1 MIRLGSRGEEVKSF
15 QSFLISLGFL
25 SLGSDDGI
33 SGPHTI
39 KSIRAYQRASGLDD
53 DGVAGPLSMRAAR
66 DDGWVFEGSPT
77 SAQVEAANSLGI
89 PVEVIQTIESVES
102 GGRPSAIRFEPHLF
116 LRHRPSLCCDIP
128 FTRGPKGFSVTRS
141 ETDQSAFEHAF
152 ELDPE
157 AAVKST
163 SWGLYQVLGSHL
175 IKAYGGSPQLGVDS
189 FYADPLEASYKMLV
203 SWFKGNRRALD
214 AARAKDWAELA
225 KRYNGPGNAE
235 KYSAALEREYAKVTA

>member
-1 MIRLGSRGEEVKSF
+1 MIKRGSRGEEVKSF
-15 QSFLISLGFL
+15 QGFLIRLGFL
-25 SLGSDDGI
+25 SRGSDDAICGPNTVKAIKGYQDACGLANDGI
-33 SGPHTI
+33 
-39 KSIRAYQRASGLDD
+39 
-53 DGVAGPLSMRAAR
+53 AGRMTFAAAK

-116 LRHRPSLCCDIP
+116 LRHKPSLCCDIP

-175 IKAYGGSPQLGVDS
+175 LKAYGGSPQLGVDS
-189 FYADPLEASYKMLV
+189 FYADPLEASYKLLV
-203 SWFKGNRRALD
+203 SWFKGNRRALA
-214 AARAKDWAELA
+214 AARERDWAELA
-225 KRYNGPGNAE
+225 RRYNGPGNAK
-235 KYSAALEREYAKVTA
+235 KYSAALEREYARVTA

>member
-15 QSFLISLGFL
+15 QSFLIRLGFL

-33 SGPHTI
+33 SGPHTVR
-39 KSIRAYQRASGLDD
+39 SIRAYQRASGLDD
-53 DGVAGPLSMRAAR
+53 DGVGGPLTMAAAK

-77 SAQVEAANSLGI
+77 SAQVETANALGI

-116 LRHRPSLCCDIP
+116 LRHKPSLSLDIP
-128 FTRGPKGFSVTRS
+128 FTRGPRGFSVTRS

-175 IKAYGGSPQLGVDS
+175 IKAYGNARLGVDS
-189 FYADPLEASYKMLV
+189 FYANPLEASYRLLV

-214 AARAKDWAELA
+214 AARAKDWDELA

-235 KYSAALEREYAKVTA
+235 KYSEALAREYAKVTA

>member
-33 SGPHTI
+33 SGPNTT
-39 KSIRAYQRASGLDD
+39 KSIKAYQRACGLPD
-53 DGVAGPLSMRAAR
+53 DGVAGRMTMRCAA

-77 SAQVEAANSLGI
+77 SAQVEAANALGI

-102 GGRPSAIRFEPHLF
+102 GGKPSAIRFEPHLF
-116 LRHRPSLCCDIP
+116 LRHKPSLAMDIP
-128 FTRGPKGFSVTRS
+128 FTKGPKGFSVTRS

-152 ELDPE
+152 GLAPD

-163 SWGLYQVLGSHL
+163 SWGLYQVLGAHL
-175 IKAYGGSPQLGVDS
+175 IKAYGDAQLGVDS
-189 FYADPLEASYKMLV
+189 FYASPLEASYKLLV
-203 SWFKGNRRALD
+203 SWFKANRKALEC
-214 AARAKDWAELA
+214 AREKDWKGLA
-225 KRYNGPGNAE
+225 RRYNGPGQVE
-235 KYSAALEREYAKVTA
+235 HYSAALEREYAKVTA

>member
-25 SLGSDDGI
+25 SRGSDDGI
-33 SGPHTI
+33 SGPNTI
-39 KSIRAYQRASGLDD
+39 SSIRAYQRASGLDD
-53 DGVAGPLSMRAAR
+53 DGVAGPLSIRAAR

-77 SAQVEAANSLGI
+77 SAQVEAANALGI
-89 PVEVIQTIESVES
+89 PVEVVQTIEAVES

-116 LRHRPSLCCDIP
+116 LRHRPSLVLDIP
-128 FTRGPKGFSVTRS
+128 FTRGPRGFSVTRS

-152 ELDPE
+152 ELDPD

-175 IKAYGGSPQLGVDS
+175 IKAYGSAQLGVDS
-189 FYADPLEASYKMLV
+189 FYADPLGASYQLLV
-203 SWFKGNRRALD
+203 SWFKGNRPALA
-214 AARAKDWAELA
+214 AAREKNWTELA
-225 KRYNGPGNAE
+225 RRYNGSGNVAA
-235 KYSAALEREYAKVTA
+235 YSAAMAREYAKVTT

>member
-116 LRHRPSLCCDIP
+116 LRHRPSLSLDIP
-128 FTRGPKGFSVTRS
+128 FTRGPRGFSVTRS

-152 ELDPE
+152 ELDPD

-175 IKAYGGSPQLGVDS
+175 IKAYGDAQLGVDS
-189 FYADPLEASYKMLV
+189 FYADPLEASYRLLV
-203 SWFKGNRRALD
+203 SWFKGNRRALA
-214 AARAKDWAELA
+214 AARAKDWDELA

-235 KYSAALEREYAKVTA
+235 KYSEALAREYAKVTA